1 MTKRKKSL
9 TGREKRDRDRV
20 RKRQEREKPAT
31 QDASPDEKVTES
43 SVPCGT
49 EDGAMSAP
57 PGNFPGIGSMGFP
70 PKEEKPL
77 ARVQASPRVK
87 MHSPAPRLSPPRGSR
102 LFVHDEG
109 KAPSTDSP
117 PWVCAPPRAPG
128 SDIVHMSD
136 PAGQAQLDTSRMEET
151 SRISKD
157 EGTLTNSKLETE
169 RISNGNLYEKP
180 DILESINRERNMLET
195 VESMLDFRDD
205 TEIIEN
211 ELKNEGKKDMKLTNE
226 RIFHRKKGQNIGDLN
241 IQGDQKESTSMQDCP
256 GEENTNLEARNSYSV
271 SVQGSFHQADPMFGD
286 NAGTQCVA
294 NCLSAIAYHVLK
306 SAKIW
311 QTADVNKVLVNG
323 DELYTY
329 LQNSSSVTSRY
340 LLVEELPQYFECFS
354 KTFEF
359 TVKVSVPSLISL
371 SEEEPCYEDFN
382 AYPLF
387 EALQMA
393 LHETVGCFVCF
404 GGNTLVVGKT
414 TDGFFIF
421 DSHSRC
427 SRGYLSVHG
436 KSTRILLQDVHG
448 VYLHLK
454 SLAISMGFSR
464 TVECELTGV
473 ICSLKNFAMA
483 EVFDQEEAERDFG
496 AEKGSNQDV
505 LSTAQPEMLQTDEVV
520 FEGEESKLHDFIPLS
535 VQNQKDLCRKL
546 GFSYFDSGSNHNLVS
561 VRDMGVP
568 RSCKDIERDGNCFFR
583 AISFSLT
590 NSENHH
596 KQIREIVCQ
605 HLLKNETTFQQFMR
619 SEGSIRSYL
628 LSSKMT
634 HEGVWATELEIL
646 AVAHMLNV
654 DIFTYSDMRWL
665 QFSGHGLCAE
675 SVNLKEAIY
684 LYHREQN
691 HYDVV
696 LQVTSRLA
704 EIDYFP
710 MKNPSRR
717 EYSVRKEN
725 RMRMRRCN
733 ASKLKVAVDSNENR
747 KTALKKK
754 YMENEGFREKMLKHK
769 RTMYTNNDFKL
780 KAQMSNRHRY
790 RKNIA
795 YQLKY
800 ALNAEHRKKVLKRS
814 KEKYETDLNHKEKKK
829 RQSVG
834 KYHLDDK
841 HRECAKRRSKEKYW
855 TDLEHQ
861 KNVKKASTEKYKTD
875 FVHKAKLQR
884 TMLDKYKTDEFY
896 QKKNKAANVS
906 RYRRNEA
913 FRAEK
918 KEQARRRYQ
927 LNAEVQ
933 LNTKNR
939 SKASY
944 KSSFNVQERK
954 KKKVQQNRVINKNN
968 MKQAEEVVRSF
979 KENASKGPDYACTC
993 CHRLLFKNQV
1003 QVCEHQMYE
1012 KNEAARTI
1020 SHICLLDKYLH
1031 ECSQSCPETCTKSSS
1046 WICYTCHRKIL
1057 SGKPPPEAA
1066 TNNMTLEDIPPE
1078 LAILN
1083 SLEQH
1088 LIALHIPFMKIMALP
1103 HGGQRNVH
1111 GPVVCVPSDMTKTT
1125 GLPKQEDDNL
1135 LLRVKLKR
1143 KLAYKGYFEY
1153 QFVNTNHVMSALS
1166 FLKENNQW
1174 YKNVKI
1180 ESIQKEDMENPGQ
1193 MKDGE
1198 EENEESNEN
1207 EDQMIAFDTCLQ
1219 PVDVA
1224 QEVLDHYF
1232 DDVYNIAPGEG
1243 KNPVRMLQEPG
1254 NEAKAFPY
1262 HFPSGRFSWSE
1273 ERSQKL
1279 TLSRYFNNRLMNA
1292 DNRFAKDTNYIFFS
1306 QYMSELNQVIEKTQI
1321 SLRKSLSKCTSG
1333 KPVTANML
1341 QDPTTLS
1348 SLLRNDE
1355 AIRFMQP
1362 IRGTPA
1368 YWATAQKDLFAML
1381 RQLGI
1386 PTWFCSFSAAEYR
1399 WNDAVRAILRQ
1410 QSDDRDPNE
1419 MDWSEKNE
1427 VLRCNPVT
1435 VARMFEH
1442 RFQIFHKEVIL
1453 SPCEPIGKVVD
1464 FFQRVEFQQ
1473 RGSPHMHCLYWVA
1486 NAPNIDT
1493 DGEEVVCNFVDRYVT
1508 CGIPSE
1514 IDDAEL
1520 RKSVL
1525 DVQQHSKNHS
1535 KSCKKKGTNCRF
1547 NFPRPPSQRT
1557 FITISSEEENID
1569 KSESEAREKKVNK
1582 AYAEEI
1588 LLSVWDKIQND
1599 GEGKTSKEIFDDLAL
1614 TQELYEEAYNML
1626 STRRSIV
1633 LQRNP
1638 NEVWTNQYSQ
1648 CLLKC
1653 WDANMDIQFVLD
1665 PFSCIVYIVS
1675 YISKSEREMGMLLK
1689 QTKLEAE
1696 EGNLNARQ
1704 TMKKIGSAYLHHREV
1719 SAQEAVYRVCNLR
1732 MKECSRKVVFIPV
1745 GDNPLR
1751 LSKPLSLIKKKSN
1764 DEEII
1769 DDDEADDENDIW
1781 MTNIIERYENRPDKP
1796 MFHDMCLAN
1805 FCSEFR
1811 VLARSQV
1818 PKKENENVFELQNG
1832 KGYVQRRT
1840 RTQHAVV
1847 RYPRFNVEKMSEKYH
1862 RSVLQL
1868 FLPYRTEKQLK
1879 PPGFELYEDFYETGH
1894 VKIKGARQLQPVK
1907 AIVDLN
1913 RSHYAQNEQ
1922 ALDIAQEAYE
1932 MDGEP
1937 EDAWSRICPETE
1949 VLRREG
1955 IAQRKENSVQQ
1966 ENDREA
1972 IPDIESE
1979 MNNADVLYHVHQNV
1993 ISRDEM
1999 LPVLQT
2005 LNEQQSEVFYLLRE
2019 WCLAKINGEKCE
2031 PLHLFVTGGAGTG
2044 KSHLIKAIHYEA
2056 SRLLSRM
2063 NSEPEKV
2070 TVLLSAFTGT
2080 AAFNIG
2086 GNTLHHLFSLTKY
2099 MPLPY
2104 EPLREQSLSE
2114 MRVKIGDIQILIIDE
2129 VSMVYK
2135 KLLYYVHERLV
2146 QIKKCKDPF
2155 GGVCVIAVGDF
2166 YQLPPVKQRKN
2177 ERLYKENL
2185 TYPVDYWFDFFKV
2198 IELNE
2203 IMRQKED
2210 KSFAELL
2217 NSLRV
2222 RQTNEPLTE
2231 EQNLMLER
2239 CIREGPE
2246 DVLHVFCTNEEVNT
2260 FNLTMLRNTCE
2271 DLLEIDA
2278 EDYKKDKTSGKLIQ
2292 RSKPF
2297 IKSNSDGLPNSLL
2310 LSIDAR
2316 VMLTRNCN
2324 VEDGLVNGVM
2334 GYVSQFLYKENSA
2347 TCLKA
2352 VGVLFDNKEVGRKL
2366 GQKTK
2371 DGNMVLIER
2380 IQEEMKEK
2388 TVSVVRH
2395 QFPLRLSWACT
2406 AHKVQG
2412 MTTDRIVV
2420 NLDRTFAPGQAYV
2433 ALSRVTSEGGLFIE
2447 TEDAA
2452 KLKKKIY
2459 ADPEVKAAI
2468 TEMPKFIFDDLLQ
2481 ALKSS
2486 GIKVVLQ
2493 NIQSLGRHFGDL
2505 KNDERFKNVDIICLT
2520 ETWLRAGV
2528 NTENFLLDG
2537 FQFYHLPRQEAYDDN
2552 TVLTQQ
2558 LRHSKGGGV
2567 GLYFRDNSDTFDI
2580 LPLPKMNIEALA
2592 LKLPQ
2597 EEIVIVIVYRPCK
2610 ADMTTFLHS
2619 LKRVLDFTMSVYLC
2633 SIGGL

>member
-1 MTKRKKSL
+1 MSARQRMIQDKMRK
-9 TGREKRDRDRV
+9 REKRQRT
-20 RKRQEREKPAT
+20 AGIL
-31 QDASPDEKVTES
+31 PDEVTALTS
-43 SVPCGT
+43 QQSAVPCGT
-49 EDGAMSAP
+49 VDGADSAP
-57 PGNFPGIGSMGFP
+57 PGNFPGLGSMGFP

-87 MHSPAPRLSPPRGSR
+87 MHSPAPRLPSPRGSR

-157 EGTLTNSKLETE
+157 EGTLTNSKLETI
-169 RISNGNLYEKP
+169 RISNRNLNEKP
-180 DILESINRERNMLET
+180 DIIESINRERDMLES
-195 VESMLDFRDD
+195 VESMLGFRDD

-211 ELKNEGKKDMKLTNE
+211 ELKNDGKKDMKSTNE
-226 RIFHRKKGQNIGDLN
+226 RIFHRKKGQNIRDLKV
-241 IQGDQKESTSMQDCP
+241 QSDQKESSSMQDCP
-256 GEENTNLEARNSYSV
+256 GEENTNLEARKSYPV

-306 SAKIW
+306 SAEIW

-382 AYPLF
+382 ACPLF
-387 EALQMA
+387 EALQMT

-427 SRGYLSVHG
+427 SRGYLSMHG
-436 KSTRILLQDVHG
+436 KSTRILLENVHD
-448 VYLHLK
+448 VYLHLR

-473 ICSLKNFAMA
+473 LCSLKNFAVA
-483 EVFDQEEAERDFG
+483 EVYDQEEAERDLG
-496 AEKGSNQDV
+496 KEIGLNQDA
-505 LSTAQPEMLQTDEVV
+505 LSTEQPEMLHTDELIFVD
-520 FEGEESKLHDFIPLS
+520 EESKQHDFIPLS
-535 VQNQKDLCRKL
+535 VQNQKDLCKKM
-546 GFSYFDSGSNHNLVS
+546 GFSYVVLGRHNSSVS

-590 NSENHH
+590 NSEIHH
-596 KQIREIVCQ
+596 KQIREAVCK
-605 HLLKNETTFQQFMR
+605 HLLKNETEFRQFMR
-619 SEGSIRSYL
+619 SEGSLQSYL

-634 HEGVWATELEIL
+634 QEGIWATELEIL
-646 AVAHMLNV
+646 ATAHMLNV
-654 DIFTYSDMRWL
+654 DIYTYSDMRWL
-665 QFSGHGLCAE
+665 QFSGHDLCAE
-675 SVNLKEAIY
+675 SGDQGEAIY

-704 EIDYFP
+704 KIDCFL
-710 MKNPSRR
+710 MNNPGGR
-717 EYSVRKEN
+717 EYILRKEKQMHMRN
-725 RMRMRRCN
+725 RRK
-733 ASKLKVAVDSNENR
+733 APELKVIVDSNENR
-747 KTALKKK
+747 KAALKKK
-754 YMENEGFREKMLKHK
+754 YQENEEFREKMLKHK
-769 RTMYTNNDFKL
+769 KKMYTNAEYKL
-780 KAQMSNRHRY
+780 KAQLSNRHRY
-790 RKNIA
+790 HRNIA

-800 ALNAEHRKKVLKRS
+800 ALNAEHRGKVLKRG
-814 KEKYETDLNHKEKKK
+814 KEKYQTDLNYKEQKKI
-829 RQSVG
+829 QSVG
-834 KYHLDDK
+834 KYKLDLK
-841 HRECAKRRSKEKYW
+841 HRECAKRRSKEKYRTDLKHQNNVKGASVKKYKTDLKHQEKVKKTSSEKYRTDLEHQKYVKKASTEKYR

-861 KNVKKASTEKYKTD
+861 KNVKKASTEKYRTD
-875 FVHKAKLQR
+875 LVHKANLKR
-884 TMLDKYKTDEFY
+884 TILDKYKADEFY
-896 QKKNKAANVS
+896 RKKNKAANVC

-918 KEQARRRYQ
+918 KEQAGRRYQ
-927 LNAEVQ
+927 FNAEVQ
-933 LNTKNR
+933 LLTKNR
-939 SKASY
+939 SKTSY
-944 KSSFNVQERK
+944 KSSPDVQERK
-954 KKKVQQNRVINKNN
+954 KSRVQQNRKIKKNK
-968 MKQAEEVVRSF
+968 MKQAEEVLRSF

-993 CHRLLFKNQV
+993 CHRLLFRNQV

-1012 KNEAARTI
+1012 KSEAARTI
-1020 SHICLLDKYLH
+1020 SHICLLGKYFH
-1031 ECSQSCPETCTKSSS
+1031 ECSESCPETCTKSSS

-1057 SGKPPPEAA
+1057 SGKAPSEAA
-1066 TNNMTLEDIPPE
+1066 ANNMTLEDIPPE
-1078 LAILN
+1078 LANLN

-1111 GPVVCVPSDMTKTT
+1111 GPVICVPSDMRKTT
-1125 GLPKQEDDNL
+1125 SLPKQGDDNL

-1153 QFVNTNHVMSALS
+1153 QFVNTNHVMSALT

-1174 YKNVKI
+1174 YKNVII
-1180 ESIQKEDMENPGQ
+1180 ESIQKDDMEIPGQ
-1193 MKDGE
+1193 MTDCE

-1207 EDQMIAFDTCLQ
+1207 DDQMIAFDTCLQ

-1254 NEAKAFPY
+1254 NEAKAFPC
-1262 HFPSGRFSWSE
+1262 HFPSGRFSWNE

-1306 QYMSELNQVIEKTQI
+1306 QYMSELNQVIEKTRI
-1321 SLRKSLSKCTSG
+1321 SLRKSLSKCSSG

-1341 QDPTTLS
+1341 QDPTTLC

-1410 QSDDRDPNE
+1410 QSDDRNPDE
-1419 MDWSEKNE
+1419 MEWSEKNE

-1442 RFQIFHKEVIL
+1442 RFQVFHKEVIL

-1473 RGSPHMHCLYWVA
+1473 RGSPHMHCLYWVS
-1486 NAPNIDT
+1486 NAPNIDS
-1493 DGEEVVCNFVDRYVT
+1493 DGEEVVCNFIDKYVT

-1535 KSCKKKGTNCRF
+1535 KSCKKKGTDCRF

-1557 FITISSEEENID
+1557 FITISSEEENKD
-1569 KSESEAREKKVNK
+1569 KSEAETREEKVNK
-1582 AYAEEI
+1582 AYAKEI

-1599 GEGKTSKEIFDDLAL
+1599 GEGKTTKEVFDDLSL
-1614 TQELYEEAYNML
+1614 TQELYEEAYNMI
-1626 STRRSIV
+1626 TARRSVV

-1638 NEVWTNQYSQ
+1638 NEVWTNQYNQ

-1689 QTKLEAE
+1689 QTKIEAE

-1719 SAQEAVYRVCNLR
+1719 SAQEAVYRVCNLK

-1751 LSKPLSLIKKKSN
+1751 LSKPLSLIKKKSS

-1769 DDDEADDENDIW
+1769 SDEDDDENDIW

-1796 MFHDMCLAN
+1796 MFHNMCLAN

-1811 VLARSQV
+1811 VLAKSQV

-1847 RYPRFNVEKMSEKYH
+1847 RYPRFNVENMSEKYH
-1862 RSVLQL
+1862 RSILQL

-1894 VKIKGARQLQPVK
+1894 VKIKGTRRLQSVK
-1907 AIVDLN
+1907 SIVDLN

-1922 ALDIAQEAYE
+1922 SLDIAQEAYE

-1955 IAQRKENSVQQ
+1955 IAQRKEKTVQQ

-1972 IPDIESE
+1972 IPDMETE

-1993 ISRDEM
+1993 TSREEM
-1999 LPVLQT
+1999 STVLQN
-2005 LNEQQSEVFYLLRE
+2005 LNEKQSEIFYLLRE
-2019 WCLAKINGEKCE
+2019 WCLAKINGKKSE

-2056 SRLLSRM
+2056 SHLLSRM
-2063 NSEPEKV
+2063 TCEPEKV

-2099 MPLPY
+2099 LPLPY
-2104 EPLREQSLSE
+2104 EPLGEQSLSE

-2129 VSMVYK
+2129 ISMVYK

-2198 IELNE
+2198 IELNQ

-2210 KSFAELL
+2210 TSFAEVL

-2239 CIREGPE
+2239 CLREGPE

-2260 FNLTMLRNTCE
+2260 FNLTMLRKTCE

-2278 EDYKKDKTSGKLIQ
+2278 EDHKKDKTSGKLIK
-2292 RSKPF
+2292 RDKPF
-2297 IKSNSDGLPNSLL
+2297 LKSTSDGLPNSLL
-2310 LSIDAR
+2310 LSINAR

-2334 GYVSQFLYKENSA
+2334 GYVSQFQYKENSA
-2347 TCLKA
+2347 TCLRA
-2352 VGVLFDNKEVGRKL
+2352 ASYL
-2366 GQKTK
+2366 
-2371 DGNMVLIER
+2371 
-2380 IQEEMKEK
+2380 
-2388 TVSVVRH
+2388 VSIVR
-2395 QFPLRLSWACT
+2395 S
-2406 AHKVQG
+2406 
-2412 MTTDRIVV
+2412 
-2420 NLDRTFAPGQAYV
+2420 
-2433 ALSRVTSEGGLFIE
+2433 SE
-2447 TEDAA
+2447 T
-2452 KLKKKIY
+2452 
-2459 ADPEVKAAI
+2459 
-2468 TEMPKFIFDDLLQ
+2468 
-2481 ALKSS
+2481 
-2486 GIKVVLQ
+2486 
-2493 NIQSLGRHFGDL
+2493 
-2505 KNDERFKNVDIICLT
+2505 
-2520 ETWLRAGV
+2520 
-2528 NTENFLLDG
+2528 
-2537 FQFYHLPRQEAYDDN
+2537 
-2552 TVLTQQ
+2552 
-2558 LRHSKGGGV
+2558 
-2567 GLYFRDNSDTFDI
+2567 
-2580 LPLPKMNIEALA
+2580 
-2592 LKLPQ
+2592 
-2597 EEIVIVIVYRPCK
+2597 
-2610 ADMTTFLHS
+2610 
-2619 LKRVLDFTMSVYLC
+2619 
-2633 SIGGL
+2633 